1 MAAPK
6 GNDYGTKLKN
16 PTVRQEAYRQYCDW
30 IASGYPRESFFFD
43 HPEHSVC
50 WETIEKYM
58 KDFPEE
64 FPPILMKQA
73 RARRYQYWFEKGKN
87 LTAGRQE
94 DIPKDNRC
102 NPSPQA
108 WQVIMRNMF
117 KKECGWDAE
126 GANVV
131 NITTSAD
138 EILNRITKSTPI
150 VIEEKEDNDD
160 S

>member
-30 IASGYPRESFFFD
+30 IASGYPKQSFFFK
-43 HPEHSVC
+43 HPEHSIT
-50 WETIEKYM
+50 WDSMEKYI

-64 FPPILMKQA
+64 FPAIYMKEA
-73 RARRYQYWFEKGKN
+73 EAKRYAYWFEKGKN
-87 LTAGRQE
+87 LVAGRQE
-94 DIPKDNRC
+94 DIPKDNKTC
-102 NPSPQA
+102 PSPQT

-117 KKECGWDAE
+117 KKDHGWDAE
-126 GANVV
+126 GATIINV
-131 NITTSAD
+131 TTSAD
-138 EILNRITKSTPI
+138 QILDRIDRGKSK
-150 VIEEKEDNDD
+150 EENDD